1 MSLIWQMEKVG
12 SHYPGGHMTMANR
25 NYGDRPVDPLIP
37 PAAEPLDT
45 QTRPTTTWRDQGES
59 AQSSQGG
66 SKTDTAKQQ
75 AQHAKEKAGDMAG
88 QAHDKADAGM
98 DRAAEGLGRA
108 AETLRE
114 QGDSREGKVGNV
126 ATSAASALEQGAEKL
141 RTSDTD
147 QLMNELEAMV
157 RRKPIESMLVA
168 AGVGF
173 ILSKAL
179 R

>member
-1 MSLIWQMEKVG
+1 
-12 SHYPGGHMTMANR
+12 MTMANR

-45 QTRPTTTWRDQGES
+45 QTRQSTTWRDQGES
-59 AQSSQGG
+59 SQEG
-66 SKTDTAKQQ
+66 SKVDSAKQQ
-75 AQHAKEKAGDMAG
+75 AQHAREKAGDMAG

-108 AETLRE
+108 ADTLRE
-114 QGDSREGKVGNV
+114 QGSSREGKVGNV

-147 QLMNELEAMV
+147 QLLNELEAMV
-157 RRKPIESMLVA
+157 RRKPVESMLVA